1 MPYIDKFEEALCFL
15 NPEIR
20 AIFFSLPDKIKD
32 TITEIRIK
40 VNKPIVIV
48 SRNECFFIG
57 TDGKIRYIYSDLL
70 LKTDRHS
77 VEDCFH
83 RLCNY
88 SVYSCQTSINNG
100 FITISGG
107 HRIGLCGTA
116 VCQQGQIVNV
126 KDINSINIRIAREFA
141 FVADSIFDQVFNGEV
156 ENLII
161 AGAPSSGKT
170 TLLRDLARQLSDG
183 TLGKYYKVCIVDE
196 RNEIAAASESVL
208 NCNVG
213 FNTDVLT
220 HYPKAVGIM
229 TAIRCMSPDVII
241 CDEIGDDSETRAI
254 ESGLHSGV
262 KFILS
267 VHASSE
273 EEVCSKLQIKSLVQT
288 HAFDKVVL
296 LHGADKPC
304 VIKNIFRKDD
314 VCCEN
319 NFTYSDLDDNCA
331 CRKVC

>member
-15 NPEIR
+15 SPEIR
-20 AIFFSLPDKIKD
+20 TILFSLPDKMKD
-32 TITEIRIK
+32 TITEIRLK

-48 SRNECFFIG
+48 SRNACFFIG
-57 TDGKIRYIYSDLL
+57 QDGKVKYLFSDIL
-70 LKTDRHS
+70 LKTDRQAI
-77 VEDCFH
+77 EDCFH

-100 FITISGG
+100 FITIKGG
-107 HRIGLCGTA
+107 HRIGICGTA
-116 VCQQGQIVNV
+116 VCEHGQIVNV
-126 KDINSINIRIAREFA
+126 KDINSINIRIAREYCS
-141 FVADSIFDQVFNGEV
+141 VADPVINQVFDGEP
-156 ENLII
+156 ENLIV

-183 TLGKYYKVCIVDE
+183 KLGKYYKICIVDE
-196 RNEIAAASESVL
+196 RNEIAAASDSVL

-220 HYPKAVGIM
+220 GYPKAIGIM
-229 TAIRCMSPDVII
+229 TAVRCLSPDIII
-241 CDEIGDDSETRAI
+241 CDEIGDASETLAI

-273 EEVCSKLQIKSLVQT
+273 NEIYSKVQIKSLLQT
-288 HAFDKVVL
+288 NAFDKIL
-296 LHGADKPC
+296 LLYGADKPC
-304 VIKNIFRKDD
+304 EIKNVFRKDD
-314 VCCEN
+314 VCCAN
-319 NFTYSDLDDNCA
+319 NFTYSDLDDDCA
-331 CRKVC
+331 YRKVC